1 MTGRPRDGTIAVSQ
15 GPDAVGDG
23 VVAVADERARR
34 LAEEARPF
42 LEAEGFSNRRIDE
55 LARAFV
61 ARGLGGDD
69 EFTAWALAEGW
80 YEPRAAPER

>member
-1 MTGRPRDGTIAVSQ
+1 MVE
-15 GPDAVGDG
+15 
-23 VVAVADERARR
+23 VADFGADERARR

-42 LEAEGFSNRRIDE
+42 LAAEGFSIQRVDE

-69 EFTAWALAEGW
+69 EFTAWAMSEGW
-80 YEPRAAPER
+80 YTAPDS